1 MARAQTS
8 DQSSERVL
16 LAAAGRYSRTNLMSP
31 DALVTGSAIGLVILS
46 ITTHE
51 ASHGYVA
58 DRLGDPTAREA
69 GRLTLNPLRHVDLF
83 YTILLPLVLLASGS
97 PFIIGGAKPVPVN
110 IGRLRNPRRDWAL
123 VGAAG
128 PLSNLAIA
136 VGLTALLAVGTHTG
150 VLSRSSLGAEVLTI
164 GMLANTV
171 LALFNLI
178 PIPPLDGSRVAQF
191 FLRGWLRRAYGRLE
205 RFGFLLI
212 FGLVLLVP
220 AVRIALGTAAFGFVF
235 GLAALF
241 DVQSSVHY
249 VLRRIFSG

>member
-1 MARAQTS
+1 
-8 DQSSERVL
+8 
-16 LAAAGRYSRTNLMSP
+16 MSP
-31 DALVTGSAIGLVILS
+31 DTLVTGSSIGLVILS

-51 ASHGYVA
+51 ASHGFVA
-58 DRLGDPTAREA
+58 DQLGDPTAREA
-69 GRLTLNPLRHVDLF
+69 GRLTLNPLRHIDLF

-110 IGRLRNPRRDWAL
+110 IARLRNPRRDWAL

-136 VGLTALLAVGTHTG
+136 VLLAGMMAAGIHTG
-150 VLSRSSLGAEVLTI
+150 MLTRSSLGTEVLTI

-178 PIPPLDGSRVAQF
+178 PIPPLDGSRVVQF
-191 FLRGWLRRAYGRLE
+191 FLVGWLRRAYVRLE
-205 RFGFLLI
+205 RFGLLI
-212 FGLVLLVP
+212 ILGLVMLVP
-220 AVRIALGTAAFGFVF
+220 AVRVALGTAAITFVF

-241 DVQSSVHY
+241 DVSSP
-249 VLRRIFSG
+249 VLHVFRRIFSM

>member
-1 MARAQTS
+1 
-8 DQSSERVL
+8 
-16 LAAAGRYSRTNLMSP
+16 MSP
-31 DALVTGSAIGLVILS
+31 DTLVTGGAIGLVILS

-51 ASHGYVA
+51 ASHGFVA

-69 GRLTLNPLRHVDLF
+69 GRLTLNPLRHIDLF

-110 IGRLRNPRRDWAL
+110 IARLRSPRRDWAL

-136 VGLTALLAVGTHTG
+136 VLLAALMAAGIRTG
-150 VLSRSSLGAEVLTI
+150 MLTRSSLGTEVLTI
-164 GMLANTV
+164 GMIANAV

-178 PIPPLDGSRVAQF
+178 PIPPLDGSRVVQF
-191 FLRGWLRRAYGRLE
+191 FLRGGLRRAYVRLE
-205 RFGFLLI
+205 RFGLLLI
-212 FGLVLLVP
+212 LGLVMLVP
-220 AVRIALGTAAFGFVF
+220 PVRVVLGTAAITFVL

-241 DVQSSVHY
+241 NVESP
-249 VLRRIFSG
+249 VLHVFRRLFSA